1 MALWIWCVLEVFG
14 VVAQSTKHEISCV
27 LPYVFHVRSFETS
40 QVQAICEEQYLSDIR
55 LHSQW

>member
-40 QVQAICEEQYLSDIR
+40 QVQAICEE
-55 LHSQW
+55 